1 MFGTRYFKASMMVF
15 TLGLVIGQAP
25 LASAQRFNKELNFKF
40 SSRTKLR
47 NKFPNGLYQSTQ
59 WYDFSLIQPIHS
71 LTEWKRED
79 VARYIPPDMP
89 SGTNGTNVASRILSP
104 SIDSFFRSPEVQN
117 SGAGKSAKAFENAVE
132 SDISFGQ
139 DDEDSSGTQHSIK
152 FKMITV
158 QSKAQVQ
165 YEGFIKSEISYQL
178 VDSKF
183 AFDVYEELVGDTQM
197 VLSHTTIPG
206 ENRDIMSLRW
216 NW

>member
-1 MFGTRYFKASMMVF
+1 
-15 TLGLVIGQAP
+15 
-25 LASAQRFNKELNFKF
+25 
-40 SSRTKLR
+40 
-47 NKFPNGLYQSTQ
+47 
-59 WYDFSLIQPIHS
+59 
-71 LTEWKRED
+71 
-79 VARYIPPDMP
+79 
-89 SGTNGTNVASRILSP
+89 
-104 SIDSFFRSPEVQN
+104 
-117 SGAGKSAKAFENAVE
+117 
-132 SDISFGQ
+132 
-139 DDEDSSGTQHSIK
+139 
-152 FKMITV
+152 MITV